1 MNMIQDG
8 IQVFCSIGYCKA
20 DDEKR
25 NPENI
30 EECPIGCEEC
40 DGDCFYYAED

>member
-8 IQVFCSIGYCKA
+8 VQVFYSSVYCKA